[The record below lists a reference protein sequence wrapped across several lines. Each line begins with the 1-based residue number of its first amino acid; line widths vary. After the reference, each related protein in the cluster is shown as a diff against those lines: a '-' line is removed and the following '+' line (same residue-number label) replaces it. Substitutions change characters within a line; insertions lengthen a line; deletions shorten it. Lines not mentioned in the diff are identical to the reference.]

1 MKHAREDAATRQWIQ
16 RELNYVALHE
26 RRLNEDWRSSRSQ
39 RAASESAASPVP
51 QSPDLPAP
59 EP

>member
-1 MKHAREDAATRQWIQ
+1 MKHAREDTATQQWIQ
-16 RELNYVALHE
+16 QELNYVALHE
-26 RRLNEDWRSSRSQ
+26 RRLGDDGRSSRSE
-39 RAASESAASPVP
+39 RAASESDVSPVP